1 MFSLQGKEHAA
12 LLGSVLCCSISLC
25 LMKKINLR
33 RSFLMSAAC
42 LSLGSAFA
50 SPVGYQ
56 FSTDGFIY
64 GNPRI
69 VSLFST
75 DAKVGG
81 TFNYDRT
88 GSFLGDSGDL
98 GYDPGYAVHS
108 APSEGGV
115 SVYSMLSGA
124 VAGFSF
130 SDVRGSFNL
139 GNRPEFSG
147 FPDRVTMN
155 ADPTIMVG
163 VNSVSTITPR
173 QLVGFSIGE
182 YTLINVRMFWS
193 DWTGTYLNST
203 ELLDSPPPFTG
214 TLAFDFIQTEDPTN
228 TLGVPFYSN
237 TVFFSN
243 LTLNRVSEP
252 ATYTLIALA
261 LLVIGGLVNRKKRVS
276 YLIS

>member
-1 MFSLQGKEHAA
+1 
-12 LLGSVLCCSISLC
+12 
-25 LMKKINLR
+25 MKKINLR

-203 ELLDSPPPFTG
+203 ELLDSPPLFTG